1 MELDKNSWYE
11 ITLISI
17 IKIIYHSKDG
27 AVGPNCDCVVFQ
39 GPVDMAKDGLHGWKI
54 LIIWDTEWVLIV
66 TNHLEVGWG
75 RNELKGVISVTTFR
89 EILEPPGF

>member
-1 MELDKNSWYE
+1 
-11 ITLISI
+11 
-17 IKIIYHSKDG
+17 
-27 AVGPNCDCVVFQ
+27 
-39 GPVDMAKDGLHGWKI
+39 MAKDGLHGRKI

-66 TNHLEVGWG
+66 TNHLQVGCG